1 MRYTKEQQVKVP
13 SPSVSSKPKAPTTT
27 SIQAKP
33 GKPRYGQA
41 AKGT

>member
-1 MRYTKEQQVKVP
+1 MRYTKEQAKQIP
-13 SPSVSSKPKAPTTT
+13 SPSVSSKPPAPTTT